1 MFETWCQ
8 DLSARSKTA
17 NNPVTLEEEVRLL
30 CEVVYQQKQ
39 SIDRLTKLLVAKGVI
54 DAADV
59 VECG

>member
-1 MFETWCQ
+1 MFETWCR
-8 DLSARSKTA
+8 DLSVQSKTA

-39 SIDRLTKLLVAKGVI
+39 TIDRLTKILVAKGII

>member
-1 MFETWCQ
+1 MFETWCR